1 MSDTRGVL
9 GCGDGQVTAPLALP
23 SSTPTSGAHPT
34 APQIPLGRLSPRPRP
49 LGGCGRVQCHG
60 GANERLEGFFIDLRP
75 HGYRWQ
81 AWFLVLSSWLWSL
94 ARHLEDGRQPAVR
107 DQALGGVA
115 CRRCEKKYEK
125 PRSTPVAAA
134 QPHAAGPSPTA
145 RCAISAEPR
154 LMAKPA

>member
-34 APQIPLGRLSPRPRP
+34 ALKSLSVVYPLVPGRWAVVDVFSATAARM
-49 LGGCGRVQCHG
+49 
-60 GANERLEGFFIDLRP
+60 ALEGFFIDLRP

-107 DQALGGVA
+107 DQALSGVA
-115 CRRCEKKYEK
+115 CRRRKKKYEK

-145 RCAISAEPR
+145 RCA
-154 LMAKPA
+154 MAPSRG